1 MKSKSVKN
9 IRKEKKAKLAVHGGG
24 PEGPSGK
31 FWTLRVEPG
40 EIISVA
46 DNIPICLVVIKNCG
60 PGPVRFYAGYGDQQ
74 DLMPDKLRVTSAYA
88 KITVVGK
95 EQAAFLEMQF
105 MPTSR

>member
-1 MKSKSVKN
+1 MAEGRKVPVGSSGRCGSK
-9 IRKEKKAKLAVHGGG
+9 
-24 PEGPSGK
+24 
-31 FWTLRVEPG
+31 PG

-46 DNIPICLVVIKNCG
+46 DNIPMCLVVIKNCG

-88 KITVVGK
+88 KITVEGK